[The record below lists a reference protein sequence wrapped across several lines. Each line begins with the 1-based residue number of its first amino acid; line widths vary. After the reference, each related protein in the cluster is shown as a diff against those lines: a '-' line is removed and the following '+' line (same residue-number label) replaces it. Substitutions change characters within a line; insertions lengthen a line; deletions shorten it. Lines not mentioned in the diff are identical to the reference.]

1 MGMEAQLKAALA
13 RAAAFKS
20 IEHRD
25 YTDAEIKEIGQLD
38 AEITDLRGRIKRNG
52 QAEAALK
59 GIANSAH
66 EPDDDDDEDDPLAA
80 GLRIANQGGK
90 GYATGLARLDGP
102 LVASLAM
109 KMARFGHGGRTGT
122 KALLPAGEIAESVQ
136 LQSESPVDQGKVAS
150 TFLDVLPVIKNSGS
164 RFAYLQ
170 QVTRTNNA
178 APVAKGGT
186 KPTSTYE
193 LDRIEEDL
201 VVVAHLSQPID
212 KFWLDDSPALGEF
225 IGGELVYGLTRAL
238 ESQALSGSG
247 TGENMKGLLTTSGV
261 QQQEFVADAAV
272 AGSWLRTARAAIT
285 KLEAEG
291 HTPAA
296 FFVSPADWEAAE
308 TSRVSTGQ
316 LDLGNQPVDSA
327 ARRLWGVPAVVCQT
341 LTAGQA
347 ALMGAG
353 AAALNTDGRGVEIR
367 WSENVGEDF
376 SKNQIRARCEGRFQ
390 MSVYRP
396 KGVVVIDTAA
406 GE

>member
-1 MGMEAQLKAALA
+1 MEAQLKAALA
-13 RAAAFKS
+13 RAAQFKS
-20 IEHRD
+20 ITRD
-25 YTDAEIKEIGQLD
+25 YTPAEIKEIGDL
-38 AEITDLRGRIKRNG
+38 ATEIEDLRGRINRNDG
-52 QAEAALK
+52 AMAALK
-59 GIANSAH
+59 GIAGSAH
-66 EPDDDDDEDDPLAA
+66 EPDDDDEDGDSLAA
-80 GLRIANQGGK
+80 GLRIARQGAK
-90 GYATGLARLDGP
+90 GYATDLTRLDGP
-102 LVASLAM
+102 LVAKLAS
-109 KMARFGHGGRTGT
+109 KMARYGHGDKSGT
-122 KALLPAGEIAESVQ
+122 KALLPAGEVGESVQ

-150 TFLDVLPVIKNSGS
+150 TFLDVLPVIKNPGS

-170 QVTRTNNA
+170 QTTRTNAA
-178 APVAKGGT
+178 APVAKGAT

-212 KFWLDDSPALGEF
+212 KFWLDDSPALAEF
-225 IGGELVYGLTRAL
+225 IGSELVYGLTRAL
-238 ESQALSGSG
+238 EAQALSGSG
-247 TGENMKGLLTTSGV
+247 TGANMKGLLTTSGV
-261 QQQEFVADAAV
+261 QNQAFVADAAGPS
-272 AGSWLRTARAAIT
+272 GSWLRTARAAIT

-291 HTPAA
+291 HAPAA

-327 ARRLWGVPAVVCQT
+327 ARRLWGVPTVVCQT
-341 LTAGQA
+341 LTSGQA
-347 ALMGAG
+347 ALMGMG

-396 KGVVVIDTAA
+396 KGVVVIDTSA
-406 GE
+406 GA